1 MIKTDIKLLLVED
14 DPPLGAALHEAL
26 SRQGYVTKLAAS
38 GAAALS
44 AASDETF
51 DLVLQDVRLPDADG
65 LDVLSEIL
73 ALQPNCHAL
82 VMTGQA
88 TVEMAVRAMKLGAFD
103 FITKPFPVDVLLM
116 KLERLL
122 GVRSMEK
129 KLADLSG
136 VSDPRSRIITRSPA
150 MQGVLDSIAVVAA
163 SEASLLLL
171 GESGTGKELLAEAVH
186 AMSLRSRGPLVRVNC
201 AAIPE
206 NLIEAE
212 LFGVDKGAY
221 TGADRSR
228 PGYLE
233 LAHGGTLFLDELGE
247 LTPAVQAKLLRALG
261 ERTATRVGG
270 TAAHRLDFR
279 LVCAT
284 NRDLDAMVA
293 KRQFREDLYYRV
305 NVVSLSIPPLRDRRE
320 DIPLLAA
327 HFIALFAKERQA
339 RIRLTPEALEGL
351 LRLNWP
357 GNVRQLA
364 NLVEQ
369 LSVLY
374 PGQQIL
380 QRHIPRPVPD
390 GRQVGTLFEKVEVG
404 MPLKEALAEFE
415 RRYIERVLAATGGR
429 KGRCAEILGLSRQ
442 ALWDKLREH
451 DSLAGDRGMTAM

>member
-1 MIKTDIKLLLVED
+1 MTDIKLLLVED
-14 DPPLGAALHEAL
+14 DPLLGEALHEAL
-26 SRQGYVTKLAAS
+26 SRKGYLTRLAAS
-38 GAAALS
+38 GAAAL
-44 AASDETF
+44 AASSDESF

-65 LDVLSEIL
+65 LDILCEIL
-73 ALQPNCHAL
+73 ALQPHCHAL

-122 GVRSMEK
+122 GLRTLEK
-129 KLADLSG
+129 RVAELTGA
-136 VSDPRSRIITRSPA
+136 SDPRSRIVTGSPA
-150 MQGVLDSIAVVAA
+150 MRGVLDTVAVVAD
-163 SEASLLLL
+163 SEASVLLL
-171 GESGTGKELLAEAVH
+171 GESGTGKELLAETVH
-186 AMSLRSRGPLVRVNC
+186 ALSARSSGPLVRVNC

-206 NLIEAE
+206 TLVEAE
-212 LFGVDKGAY
+212 LFGVEKGAY

-228 PGYLE
+228 PGYLA
-233 LAHGGTLFLDELGE
+233 LAQGGTLFLDEIGE
-247 LTPAVQAKLLRALG
+247 LSLCVQAKLLRALG
-261 ERTATRVGG
+261 ERTATRLGG
-270 TAAHRLDFR
+270 AQPYPLDFR

-293 KRQFREDLYYRV
+293 SREFREDLYYRI
-305 NVVSLSIPPLRDRRE
+305 NVVALTVPPLRDRRE

-327 HFIALFAKERQA
+327 YFIERCA
-339 RIRLTPEALEGL
+339 RDRASRIRLTPEALEAL
-351 LRLNWP
+351 LRLHWP

-364 NLVEQ
+364 NLMEQ
-369 LSVLY
+369 LCVLY

-380 QRHIPRPVPD
+380 QRHIPRVADD

-415 RRYIERVLAATGGR
+415 RRYIQRVLAATEGR

-442 ALWDKLREH
+442 TLWEKLREAAALEE
-451 DSLAGDRGMTAM
+451 DEAK